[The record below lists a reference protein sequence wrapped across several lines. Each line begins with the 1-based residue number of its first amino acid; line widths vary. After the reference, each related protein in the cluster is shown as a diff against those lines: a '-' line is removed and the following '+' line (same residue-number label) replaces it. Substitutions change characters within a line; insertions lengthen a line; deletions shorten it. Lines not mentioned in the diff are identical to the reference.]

1 MSSVTVSV
9 EERVGVVTITR
20 PEVMNALSSAV
31 LDELEV
37 ALRGLAADEAVGC
50 VVLTGAGERAFIAGA
65 DIAEMRTKTP
75 LEARAYASKGHGVAS
90 LIETMPKPV
99 IAAINGFALGGGCE
113 LACACDLRFCSPNAR
128 FGQPE
133 INLGII
139 PGWGGS
145 QRLAR
150 TTSLGFAKELVLTG
164 RMVTADE
171 ALERGLVNAIHPL
184 ESLLDEVTT
193 VARGIAMKSP
203 LALDYAKQAT
213 NRALAGDLA
222 ANLEREIDLFSIL
235 FSTEDTREGLGAF
248 VEKRQAHFKG
258 R

>member
-1 MSSVTVSV
+1 MSTVSVTV
-9 EERVGVVTITR
+9 EERVGLVTITR

-37 ALRGLAADEAVGC
+37 ALRSLAADEAVGC
-50 VVLTGAGERAFIAGA
+50 VILTGAGERAFIAGA

-75 LEARAYASKGHGVAS
+75 LEARAYARKGHDIAS

-150 TTSLGFAKELVLTG
+150 TTNLGFAKELVLTG

-171 ALERGLVNAIHPL
+171 ALARGLVNAIHPL
-184 ESLLDEVTT
+184 ERLLEEVTAIARA
-193 VARGIAMKSP
+193 VATKSP
-203 LALDYAKQAT
+203 IALDFAKQAT
-213 NRALAGDLA
+213 NRALDGDLA
-222 ANLEREIDLFSIL
+222 ANLAREIDLFSIL

-248 VEKRQAHFKG
+248 VEKRQAHFRG

>member
-1 MSSVTVSV
+1 MSAVAVSV
-9 EERVGVVTITR
+9 DERVAVVTITR
-20 PEVMNALSSAV
+20 PEVLNALSSAV
-31 LDELEV
+31 LDELDA
-37 ALRGLAADEAVGC
+37 ALCTLAADEAVGC
-50 VVLTGAGERAFIAGA
+50 VILTGAGERAFIAGA

-75 LEARAYASKGHGVAS
+75 LEARAYAQKGHAVAS
-90 LIETMPKPV
+90 LIETMAKPV

-150 TTSLGFAKELVLTG
+150 TTNLGFAKELVLTG
-164 RMVTADE
+164 RMVSAEE

-184 ESLLDEVTT
+184 ERLLEEVTAI
-193 VARGIAMKSP
+193 ARGIATKSP
-203 LALDYAKQAT
+203 VALDYAKQSA
-213 NRALAGDLA
+213 NRAFDGDLA
-222 ANLEREIDLFSIL
+222 ANLAREIDLFSIL

-248 VEKRQAHFKG
+248 VEKRQAHFRG

>member
-1 MSSVTVSV
+1 MSAVAVSV
-9 EERVGVVTITR
+9 DERVAVVTITR
-20 PEVMNALSSAV
+20 PEALNALSSAV
-31 LDELEV
+31 LDELDA
-37 ALRGLAADEAVGC
+37 ALCTLAADEAVGC
-50 VVLTGAGERAFIAGA
+50 VILTGAGERAFIAGA

-75 LEARAYASKGHGVAS
+75 LEARAYAQKGHAVAS
-90 LIETMPKPV
+90 LIETMAKPV

-150 TTSLGFAKELVLTG
+150 TTNLGFAKELVLTG
-164 RMVTADE
+164 RMVSAEE

-184 ESLLDEVTT
+184 ERLLEEVTAI
-193 VARGIAMKSP
+193 ARGIATKSP
-203 LALDYAKQAT
+203 VALDYAKQSA
-213 NRALAGDLA
+213 NRAFDGDLA
-222 ANLEREIDLFSIL
+222 ANLAREIDLFSIL

-248 VEKRQAHFKG
+248 VEKRQAHFRG

>member
-1 MSSVTVSV
+1 MSTVAVLV

-20 PEVMNALSSAV
+20 PEVMNALSTAV
-31 LDELEV
+31 LDELEA
-37 ALRGLAADEAVGC
+37 ALRSLAADEDVGC
-50 VVLTGAGERAFIAGA
+50 LILTGAGERAFIAGA

-75 LEARAYASKGHGVAS
+75 LEARAYAQKGHGVAN

-113 LACACDLRFCSPNAR
+113 LACACDLRYCSPNAR

-150 TTSLGFAKELVLTG
+150 TTNLGFAKELVLTG
-164 RMVTADE
+164 RMVSADE

-184 ESLLDEVTT
+184 ERLLEEVTA
-193 VARGIAMKSP
+193 VARGIATKSP
-203 LALDYAKQAT
+203 VALDYAKQSA
-213 NRALAGDLA
+213 NRALDGDLA

-248 VEKRQAHFKG
+248 VEKRQAHFRG